1 MSYNSKYDTDKI
13 KTFDNE
19 VLSVAFK
26 NQLTTKMD
34 MNQFITMNYE
44 LAEEPGMVKKIR
56 TYSGTGNVE
65 DLAMGAK
72 NSVIIGSEW
81 VESEYEVKVTQGT
94 VKHYDEQQMA
104 DPNAID
110 KAIEH
115 LSEKMIND
123 NTAKIVAELD
133 KGSHKVLNFDY
144 SFDMIAEAISMLP
157 EESNDGLYL
166 MIARKDIAK
175 FQKKLNDSLKYV
187 EAFVRTGY
195 IGHICGVPVYAN
207 DAVPTGKAYLAT
219 REAVTCFMK
228 RGASVETARDIEARA
243 NTIVG
248 NIVRVIALT
257 NDDKVIVLSA
267 AAA

>member
-1 MSYNSKYDTDKI
+1 
-13 KTFDNE
+13 
-19 VLSVAFK
+19 
-26 NQLTTKMD
+26 
-34 MNQFITMNYE
+34 
-44 LAEEPGMVKKIR
+44 
-56 TYSGTGNVE
+56 
-65 DLAMGAK
+65 
-72 NSVIIGSEW
+72 
-81 VESEYEVKVTQGT
+81 
-94 VKHYDEQQMA
+94 
-104 DPNAID
+104 
-110 KAIEH
+110 
-115 LSEKMIND
+115 
-123 NTAKIVAELD
+123 
-133 KGSHKVLNFDY
+133 
-144 SFDMIAEAISMLP
+144 MIAEAISMLP

-175 FQKKLNDSLKYV
+175 FQKKLKDSLQYV